1 MATRIDDLIEQR
13 RTGYT
18 LPQSFYTD
26 ADVYQVDAERVF
38 SQLWM
43 LVGHVSQLQE
53 SGDYFLAELAGE
65 SIIVVCR
72 DDNEIGA
79 FYNVCRHRGSRICR
93 EQRGKTRVFGCPYH
107 AWSYNLD
114 GSLRAARLMPADFD
128 KADAKLHPCHVIV
141 FEGLIFISLAKDE
154 PPEFEPA
161 LREIQ
166 PYVAPQKLANANV
179 IHETVIA
186 TKANWKLVVENF
198 WECYHC
204 QPSHP
209 EFAAVHGEDW
219 LLALGAGAGSTAS
232 GQAQADYKKA
242 ITTFEARA
250 QSLGHPVGAL
260 SRIGLAPSEFY
271 QVMRSPLAKGC
282 LSETQGG
289 KQVAPLMGALADFD
303 GGMTHVNFNPLATLY
318 LSNDHA
324 VVTNFRP
331 MGAKSTEVHLMWL
344 VDGSARANVDYT
356 VDEVAWMWTIT
367 GLQDKTITENN
378 QSGVNSRRYQP
389 GPYSQMERQLEDFVQ
404 WYFARLQEGHA
415 PAGRDIK

>member
-1 MATRIDDLIEQR
+1 
-13 RTGYT
+13 
-18 LPQSFYTD
+18 
-26 ADVYQVDAERVF
+26 
-38 SQLWM
+38 M

-79 FYNVCRHRGSRICR
+79 YYNVCRHRGSRICR
-93 EQRGKTRVFGCPYH
+93 EQRGKTRVFVCPYH

-114 GSLRAARLMPADFD
+114 GSLRPARLMPADFD

-166 PYVAPQKLANANV
+166 PYVAPQKLANAKV

-209 EFAAVHGEDW
+209 EFAAVPGEDW
-219 LLALGAGAGSTAS
+219 LLALGRRRWFHCVRAGAG
-232 GQAQADYKKA
+232 
-242 ITTFEARA
+242 
-250 QSLGHPVGAL
+250 
-260 SRIGLAPSEFY
+260 
-271 QVMRSPLAKGC
+271 
-282 LSETQGG
+282 
-289 KQVAPLMGALADFD
+289 
-303 GGMTHVNFNPLATLY
+303 
-318 LSNDHA
+318 
-324 VVTNFRP
+324 
-331 MGAKSTEVHLMWL
+331 
-344 VDGSARANVDYT
+344 
-356 VDEVAWMWTIT
+356 
-367 GLQDKTITENN
+367 
-378 QSGVNSRRYQP
+378 
-389 GPYSQMERQLEDFVQ
+389 
-404 WYFARLQEGHA
+404 RLQKGNH
-415 PAGRDIK
+415 DI